1 MPMSTI
7 YGGITPPPD
16 PNNPTPPTP
25 IIVDPNKPVFVVTQ
39 EQWDRAKDAAGKFW
53 PTLKEYW
60 PQITIVLVGLGSLIG
75 SGTYVATK
83 STEPAVVPEVKVEPK
98 VVIDLKPVTEGLTK
112 LDKSMVGLREDILSL
127 SKKVDEKKDPKAD
140 PLSPIK
146 FTGATKAD
154 VNGDPVEVK
163 VMLGKGA
170 KDLKVWGSPNTTSYV
185 KVFGDTVIVRAKD
198 SSDIFIE
205 AACTVDG
212 KLIDPVYWR
221 IVAGQGPMP
230 PPGPEPEPK
239 PKPKPVD
246 PAPIPVA
253 GLRVLIVE
261 EATQRHTLSQGQ
273 RAILLGKQFRDF
285 LELKCVVGPDSR
297 TKEYRIYDADISMS
311 GESKLWQDVMKRP
324 RSSIPWIVISNG
336 TTGFEGPL
344 PNSVEDAIAL
354 VNKYGASQ

>member
-1 MPMSTI
+1 MTDSINPS
-7 YGGITPPPD
+7 PPHPPD
-16 PNNPTPPTP
+16 NPN
-25 IIVDPNKPVFVVTQ
+25 DPVFTVTR
-39 EQWDRAKDAAGKFW
+39 EQWDRARDAAGKLW

-60 PQITIVLVGLGSLIG
+60 PQITIVLIGLGSLIG

-83 STEPAVVPEVKVEPK
+83 NAEPPAPPVVPEVKVEPK
-98 VVIDLKPVTEGLTK
+98 IVIDLKPVIEGLDKLGQKMDTFGKK
-112 LDKSMVGLREDILSL
+112 LD
-127 SKKVDEKKDPKAD
+127 EKPIPTPIDPKDPKAD

-146 FTGATKAD
+146 FAGATKAD
-154 VNGDPVEVK
+154 VNGDPVEVR
-163 VMLGKGA
+163 VLLGKGA
-170 KDLKVWGSPNTTSYV
+170 KDLKVWPSPNTTSYV

-205 AACTVDG
+205 AICSVNG
-212 KLIDPVYWR
+212 KLINPVYWR
-221 IVAGQGPMP
+221 IVAGQGPQP
-230 PPGPEPEPK
+230 PPDPK
-239 PKPKPVD
+239 VDPKPKPVD

-285 LELKCVVGPDSR
+285 LELKCVVGPDGR

-324 RSSIPWIVISNG
+324 RSVIPWIVISNG

-354 VNKYGASQ
+354 VNKYGANQ